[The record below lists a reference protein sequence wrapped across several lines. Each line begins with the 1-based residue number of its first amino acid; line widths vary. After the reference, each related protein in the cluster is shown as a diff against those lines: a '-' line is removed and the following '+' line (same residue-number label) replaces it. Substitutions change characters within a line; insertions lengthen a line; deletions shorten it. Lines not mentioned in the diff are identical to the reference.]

1 MLPGKLGIQKMKS
14 LDCVTKLLAGGGL
27 LFCLIYLSGCAHAP
41 IVDKSTPEE
50 LKQKAL
56 QSAVVHTELAGQY
69 YQRGQYRVAIEE
81 ANIALKSK
89 SDYASA
95 YNMLGLIYMD
105 LQEDAHAEDNFER
118 AIKIAGSDPD
128 THNNYGWFLCQRRE
142 GRIEQSVSHF
152 MKAISDP
159 LYDTPE
165 KSYANAGLC
174 LLKLPDYER
183 ARAFFREALIIRPGY
198 ALARLGLIELDLK
211 KGNLETAESEIARHL
226 QAYSATAE
234 SLWLAVRIAQ
244 AGNDMNARENYAFQL
259 QRRFPDSR
267 EARALRAGKVNHE

>member
-1 MLPGKLGIQKMKS
+1 MKP
-14 LDCVTKLLAGGGL
+14 LDCVTRLLAGGGL

-41 IVDKSTPEE
+41 AVDKSTPEE

-118 AIKIAGSDPD
+118 ALKIAGSDPD
-128 THNNYGWFLCQRRE
+128 IHNNYGLSL
-142 GRIEQSVSHF
+142 IH
-152 MKAISDP
+152 ISEP
-159 LYDTPE
+159 T
-165 KSYANAGLC
+165 
-174 LLKLPDYER
+174 
-183 ARAFFREALIIRPGY
+183 RPY
-198 ALARLGLIELDLK
+198 
-211 KGNLETAESEIARHL
+211 
-226 QAYSATAE
+226 
-234 SLWLAVRIAQ
+234 
-244 AGNDMNARENYAFQL
+244 
-259 QRRFPDSR
+259 
-267 EARALRAGKVNHE
+267 